1 MIYYI
6 YDEEMDTERSE
17 AAEFYFDGAGTVGG
31 IISAG
36 QLISSRVWLCPCPE
50 LAKQLRITVSTLT
63 RIVTA
68 MQQYLGAEG
77 HGSVV
82 VVAVIND
89 VKDLRIILRPEL
101 PEKIWKELI
110 DEVGQG
116 VESMPRNGIVLIEE
130 GADD

>member
-1 MIYYI
+1 M
-6 YDEEMDTERSE
+6 T
-17 AAEFYFDGAGTVGG
+17 FYFKVRND
-31 IISAG
+31 IS
-36 QLISSRVWLCPCPE
+36 
-50 LAKQLRITVSTLT
+50 VSTLP

-82 VVAVIND
+82 VTVIND

-110 DEVGQG
+110 DAVDQG